1 MNGMGGPYTNMG
13 ESAEKALEG
22 EHKGSDGK
30 SLVSGTFN
38 VQSQGGVVKQTV
50 DLQRRMLGKTKTEKK
65 NHLIL
70 NN

>member
-1 MNGMGGPYTNMG
+1 MNGMGSSYPMQA
-13 ESAEKALEG
+13 ESVDKAME